1 MFRKRKEKTEIVE
14 TTEIAEQEGISSKKE
29 KLPMTKEQKR
39 KLIKRMIIGGVI
51 VIVLA
56 GMILPKLF
64 APEILPT
71 VSVATVSM
79 GEVAQIIEG
88 SGTVKSEE
96 VKTYFS
102 PVSATVD
109 QFNLKVGDM
118 VEAGETLLT
127 YDEKELNQ
135 LYKQAELTG
144 SVANYGYQD
153 AMAKNSKNESEYAR
167 SSDAVNVLKYAIEN
181 EKETSEQVQDQIV
194 EYTGKQGD
202 IQVSMSQYQAAA
214 SDAQYQIEQA
224 EQMQTAAQNRIA
236 EIEKMLAENAAAG
249 TEPNIPEDTQESAGG
264 ADTGSTSGEQGTD
277 GQEDT
282 QPTTADNGTNGVS
295 AGNQEPLSLEKVA
308 ELEKEKTEK
317 QNEVTAAIEKIAE
330 QTAAR
335 DAALKKIE
343 SLQGELKSI
352 SEELNNYEDQLKDS
366 SEEMERLQTWKAKEE
381 GIKDASDAAI
391 LSNEAKQQLAADNN
405 LSSLNVLM
413 TKEDINEGKSG
424 IKAEFSGVVTEVST
438 VAGGPAAKGV
448 SLFSVAS
455 NEKVVVDMSVTR
467 YDLEKLEVGQSAE
480 ITLAGKSYAGTVS
493 KLSRLAS
500 ANAKGTPVVSAEIH
514 IEGADENIYL
524 GLEAKVKVNGHKEE
538 NVLVVPVETV
548 NTGKD
553 GSFCYVVEDGVVVK
567 KAVETGLSSE
577 TLVEIK
583 SGLEEGD
590 QVIRIGT
597 ELIEEGMKVT
607 AVEE

>member
-1 MFRKRKEKTEIVE
+1 MFRKRKEK
-14 TTEIAEQEGISSKKE
+14 TEIAEQEGISSKKE
-29 KLPMTKEQKR
+29 KLPMTKEQKK
-39 KLIKRMIIGGVI
+39 KLIKRMIIGGVV

-71 VSVATVSM
+71 VSVATVST
-79 GEVAQIIEG
+79 GEVAQTIEG

-167 SSDAVNVLKYAIEN
+167 SSDAVNVLKNAIEN
-181 EKETSEQVQDQIV
+181 EKEASEQVQDQIV

-202 IQVSMSQYQAAA
+202 IQVSISQYQAVV
-214 SDAQYQIEQA
+214 SDSQYQIDAANQRK
-224 EQMQTAAQNRIA
+224 TNAQNRIA
-236 EIEKMLAENAAAG
+236 EIEKILVEDAAI
-249 TEPNIPEDTQESAGG
+249 EEDSVNSDSTPGNDETANQDDTVTSSPSSSNGKRKLTQEEVA
-264 ADTGSTSGEQGTD
+264 AL
-277 GQEDT
+277 EDEKA
-282 QPTTADNGTNGVS
+282 Q
-295 AGNQEPLSLEKVA
+295 NQA
-308 ELEKEKTEK
+308 A
-317 QNEVTAAIEKIAE
+317 VTAAAQTITQ

-352 SEELNNYEDQLKDS
+352 SEELNSCEDQLKDS